1 MNFKSI
7 TTLRNMNR
15 DHARNPAHKFVDVY
29 VTPECPSCARVI
41 ALLQSA
47 RGLLGYELR
56 VITLTRNAD
65 TQIQPVV
72 NIYPATYINGRLAFY
87 GDFDIE
93 DLRSHLADRSIH

>member
-1 MNFKSI
+1 MK
-7 TTLRNMNR
+7 R
-15 DHARNPAHKFVDVY
+15 DLARIPAPNLVDVY

-65 TQIQPVV
+65 TQIRPVV
-72 NIYPATYINGRLAFY
+72 NIYPATFINGKLAFY
-87 GDFDIE
+87 GDFELD
-93 DLRSHLADRSIH
+93 DLRSHLTGRSIH